1 MGCSEGKN
9 LTDPWQFPIARKERF
24 ALYPARPARNAGGMG
39 TKYLPTNQDR
49 KNGQR
54 FLSQQ
59 RPLPFFQK
67 PADKQPGE
75 LPAAKKA
82 KKK

>member
-1 MGCSEGKN
+1 
-9 LTDPWQFPIARKERF
+9 
-24 ALYPARPARNAGGMG
+24 MG

>member
-1 MGCSEGKN
+1 
-9 LTDPWQFPIARKERF
+9 
-24 ALYPARPARNAGGMG
+24 MG

-67 PADKQPGE
+67 PADK
-75 LPAAKKA
+75 LADDKAAAKKA

>member
-1 MGCSEGKN
+1 
-9 LTDPWQFPIARKERF
+9 
-24 ALYPARPARNAGGMG
+24 MG

-67 PADKQPGE
+67 PSDKLAADKSS
-75 LPAAKKA
+75 AKKE
-82 KKK
+82 KNRKGK

>member
-1 MGCSEGKN
+1 
-9 LTDPWQFPIARKERF
+9 
-24 ALYPARPARNAGGMG
+24 MG

-67 PADKQPGE
+67 PADKLAAE
-75 LPAAKKA
+75 KAAAKKD

>member
-1 MGCSEGKN
+1 
-9 LTDPWQFPIARKERF
+9 
-24 ALYPARPARNAGGMG
+24 MG
-39 TKYLPTNQDR
+39 TKYLPTNRDR

-67 PADKQPGE
+67 PADKLPG
-75 LPAAKKA
+75 AAAAPKKA
-82 KKK
+82 KKKQAL

>member
-1 MGCSEGKN
+1 
-9 LTDPWQFPIARKERF
+9 
-24 ALYPARPARNAGGMG
+24 MG

-67 PADKQPGE
+67 PADKQADTK
-75 LPAAKKA
+75 PAAKKKTS
-82 KKK
+82 KK

>member
-1 MGCSEGKN
+1 LNAGGED
-9 LTDPWQFPIARKERF
+9 LRF
-24 ALYPARPARNAGGMG
+24 KPARVCPTLRGMG

-67 PADKQPGE
+67 PADKQPTDQPG
-75 LPAAKKA
+75 AKTPRQA
-82 KKK
+82 RKK

>member
-1 MGCSEGKN
+1 MRFN
-9 LTDPWQFPIARKERF
+9 PDDAR
-24 ALYPARPARNAGGMG
+24 ATLPGMG

-67 PADKQPGE
+67 PADKQPGD

>member
-1 MGCSEGKN
+1 
-9 LTDPWQFPIARKERF
+9 
-24 ALYPARPARNAGGMG
+24 MG

-59 RPLPFFQK
+59 RIQDVPPVQLANGDQIQRRDEN
-67 PADKQPGE
+67 ADPTGK
-75 LPAAKKA
+75 
-82 KKK
+82 